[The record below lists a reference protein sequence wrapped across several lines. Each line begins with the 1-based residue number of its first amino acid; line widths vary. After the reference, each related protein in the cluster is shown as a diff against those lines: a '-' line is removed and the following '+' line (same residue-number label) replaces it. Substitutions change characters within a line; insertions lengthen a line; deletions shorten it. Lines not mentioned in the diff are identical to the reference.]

1 MPANIANVAAGG
13 GTPRVEIIIGHAQF
27 AMFEFFLYDADG
39 RNPRKFGE
47 GVNSDTIPDIFP
59 IDNPSPVSALDSHTI
74 FWRAA
79 VASPTGGANEK
90 YAVFIRVLQDGSI
103 VGTDSRTGLV
113 TDTPPSG
120 FIRLVVR

>member
-1 MPANIANVAAGG
+1 MPANIANLSAGG
-13 GTPRVEIIIGHAQF
+13 GTPQVEIIVGHAQF
-27 AMFEFFLYDADG
+27 ASFEFFLYDANG

-59 IDNPSPVSALDSHTI
+59 INNPAPVSALNNHTI

-79 VASPTGGANEK
+79 AASPTGGPSEK
-90 YAVFIRVLQDGSI
+90 YAFFIRVLQDGAI
-103 VGTDSRTGLV
+103 AGTDSRTGLV